1 MRLTVGPLSPNVYWR
16 RRAVVLAGVL
26 VFVLIIAYS
35 CSGDD
40 EPGKKPTANN
50 PTTTG
55 APTETSTAQALP
67 TITPNASDP
76 TSGRPVTGGGGTGV
90 TGEGANGETCTDTEL
105 LVTAAAENASVRQG
119 VPVTFFIRIKNVS
132 TRTCSRDVSA
142 QAQELYLEQNSA
154 KQWSSDTCSNAS
166 NAADVRRMQP
176 NDSPL
181 QFNVPWNGQG
191 TAQGCTNRKLLNP
204 GTYQLRAR
212 LGNIVSEPV
221 TVTVNA

>member
-16 RRAVVLAGVL
+16 RRAVVLVGVL
-26 VFVLIIAYS
+26 VFVLIVAYS
-35 CSGDD
+35 CSGGD

-55 APTETSTAQALP
+55 TPTETSTAQALP

-76 TSGRPVTGGGGTGV
+76 SSGRPVTGGGGTTGV
-90 TGEGANGETCTDTEL
+90 TGEGATGETCTDTEL

-119 VPVTFFIRIKNVS
+119 VPVTFFISIKNVS
-132 TRTCSRDVSA
+132 TRTCSRDLSA

-154 KQWSSDTCSNAS
+154 KPWSSDACSNAS
-166 NAADVRRMQP
+166 NTADVRRMQP
-176 NDSPL
+176 NDSPR
-181 QFNVPWNGQG
+181 FNVPWNGQG
-191 TAQGCTNRKLLNP
+191 TAQGCTNRKLLGP

-212 LGNIVSEPV
+212 LGNIISEPV
-221 TVTVNA
+221 TVTVTA